1 MPTAC
6 VQQTGSLIMEATML
20 TDIPHRPVRRVR
32 LVRVQRECEE
42 AAVRAFA
49 PLQVGVHGDI
59 ANRDV
64 VRTLWRHPSAERGA
78 RCNRSPGKL
87 DADRT
92 VAGDGVIAGLERA
105 VRACARGYGRLEGD
119 ERDGLVRVW
128 RNHRSANCK
137 TRQRQVERV
146 HSRARS
152 LTQFACESPERMSVL
167 SILFWY
173 RWSRTLLR
181 LER

>member
-1 MPTAC
+1 
-6 VQQTGSLIMEATML
+6 ML
-20 TDIPHRPVRRVR
+20 TDVPHCPVRRVR
-32 LVRVQRECEE
+32 LVRIQREREE

-64 VRTLWRHPSAERGA
+64 VRTLWRHPSAERGG
-78 RCNRSPGKL
+78 RCDCSPGEL

-92 VAGDGVIAGLERA
+92 VAGDGVVAGLEGVVRTRA
-105 VRACARGYGRLEGD
+105 RKYGRLEGD

-128 RNHRSANCK
+128 RNRGSADCK